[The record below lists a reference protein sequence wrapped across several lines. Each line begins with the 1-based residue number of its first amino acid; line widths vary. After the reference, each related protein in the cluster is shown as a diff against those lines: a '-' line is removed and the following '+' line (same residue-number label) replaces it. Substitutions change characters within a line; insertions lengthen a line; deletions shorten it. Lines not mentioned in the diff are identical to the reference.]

1 MQPRVRHRSHR
12 TRSPAYH
19 PSVRVETDRA
29 ATLLA
34 RFNRVRREDR
44 AGVTHFRR
52 YKCAALNVLEHFLYL
67 CNLLANISY
76 PNTSRRLLRR
86 TNQIQQKIYLCQ
98 ANKLPPRDEC
108 LLKRLEKEDE
118 SSDDDD
124 DSILAETL
132 VFTSESE
139 SELETIDQQHT
150 GVWASG
156 RYTSVKVTSSNPLLR
171 TNTAAASTLD
181 LHRRNRQS
189 PPVRHHQR

>member
-124 DSILAETL
+124 SILAETL

-139 SELETIDQQHT
+139 SELETIDQRHT